1 MGKFDY
7 SEHLTKLQLQSL
19 IHRRLI
25 IDLVLTYNG
34 LLDIDCDEILH
45 TDPVY
50 IYFFNICF

>member
-34 LLDIDCDEILH
+34 LLDIDCNEILH

-50 IYFFNICF
+50 IFFF